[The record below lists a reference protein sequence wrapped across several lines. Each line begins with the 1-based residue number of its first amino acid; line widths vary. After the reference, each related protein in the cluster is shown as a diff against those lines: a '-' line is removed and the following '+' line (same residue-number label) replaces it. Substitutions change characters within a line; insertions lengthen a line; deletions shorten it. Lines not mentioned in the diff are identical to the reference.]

1 MHKKAFGEPSP
12 AWGAYSTPADFLH
25 GFKEA
30 ASQQGRDKRWEE
42 RKTHPP
48 LPSIPGSVTA
58 SKAWNGLLNSLRNI
72 QTVDVFKTARKM
84 FLFTL
89 NTH

>member
-42 RKTHPP
+42 RK
-48 LPSIPGSVTA
+48 
-58 SKAWNGLLNSLRNI
+58 
-72 QTVDVFKTARKM
+72 
-84 FLFTL
+84 
-89 NTH
+89 

>member
-42 RKTHPP
+42 RKAHPP
-48 LPSIPGSVTA
+48 YHQFLDLSLLQRPGM
-58 SKAWNGLLNSLRNI
+58 
-72 QTVDVFKTARKM
+72 DC
-84 FLFTL
+84 
-89 NTH
+89 